1 MLTLNI
7 VNKRFNTGLTLFEN
21 LSLSFPQYGMIGF
34 FGPSGCGKTTLAKMI
49 AKLDNDYQGS
59 IRGNKA
65 VVYISDHVHLFD
77 ELTVSEHLKMVETTP
92 SIMDEPLNAFGLIN
106 ESDKKTKVLSI
117 GQRKRLALL
126 LALHRNARI
135 LILDEISSGLDQT
148 IRNAIMPYVQRY
160 ASNHLVIWISHDEYE
175 MDHYMDGVVD
185 FTKSS
190 LSIVQNRIE
199 DDMVKPFKF
208 KSIFHPWYYLKS
220 KRWILLALVFMN
232 LLLVGST
239 TFTAAMIL
247 SANQTSYLYDRYDHG
262 STILMSY
269 PLHNDPIEGYRNF
282 YYDYPVFDGS
292 TLMQWMEDDPQL
304 WGVVARTSNEYE
316 VMSVLTIDG
325 QNTVIKP
332 FGEREMTSIY
342 RPFYHEEYG
351 ADVPNYPFDAP
362 FVLEKPLD
370 QYLGPYYVDR
380 QASGY
385 AGQDHTQLNQVDI
398 IHLNPS
404 LESLPLQIGTMPEH
418 ENEVVIDQKLADFL
432 LTNGVAANS
441 ESLIGSS
448 FPIYMNDYEKNR
460 ILHRGVTVENYEIV
474 ESRPSQAT
482 MEMVTIC
489 GILDYP
495 LGDHYVVFSNT
506 PVGMD
511 PLSQHYYYNTET
523 SVFPEIMLF
532 YDPTIDIQEKLNERN
547 TGLDHDGG
555 IFVTMDHDTVK
566 MDQSYRNSAMIW
578 ILSIS
583 GAIAA
588 VIMIVLSYFFLR
600 KRFAN
605 DALLLK
611 NIGYNRKKIQWM
623 WTVILLVITT
633 VIACCGVTIAV
644 LKDWIPLT
652 VSWICL
658 LCLMLLGIAHGFL
671 IHHSMQH

>member
-1 MLTLNI
+1 
-7 VNKRFNTGLTLFEN
+7 
-21 LSLSFPQYGMIGF
+21 
-34 FGPSGCGKTTLAKMI
+34 
-49 AKLDNDYQGS
+49 
-59 IRGNKA
+59 
-65 VVYISDHVHLFD
+65 
-77 ELTVSEHLKMVETTP
+77 
-92 SIMDEPLNAFGLIN
+92 
-106 ESDKKTKVLSI
+106 
-117 GQRKRLALL
+117 
-126 LALHRNARI
+126 
-135 LILDEISSGLDQT
+135 
-148 IRNAIMPYVQRY
+148 
-160 ASNHLVIWISHDEYE
+160 
-175 MDHYMDGVVD
+175 
-185 FTKSS
+185 
-190 LSIVQNRIE
+190 
-199 DDMVKPFKF
+199 
-208 KSIFHPWYYLKS
+208 
-220 KRWILLALVFMN
+220 
-232 LLLVGST
+232 
-239 TFTAAMIL
+239 
-247 SANQTSYLYDRYDHG
+247 
-262 STILMSY
+262 
-269 PLHNDPIEGYRNF
+269 
-282 YYDYPVFDGS
+282 
-292 TLMQWMEDDPQL
+292 
-304 WGVVARTSNEYE
+304 
-316 VMSVLTIDG
+316 
-325 QNTVIKP
+325 
-332 FGEREMTSIY
+332 
-342 RPFYHEEYG
+342 
-351 ADVPNYPFDAP
+351 
-362 FVLEKPLD
+362 
-370 QYLGPYYVDR
+370 
-380 QASGY
+380 
-385 AGQDHTQLNQVDI
+385 
-398 IHLNPS
+398 
-404 LESLPLQIGTMPEH
+404 
-418 ENEVVIDQKLADFL
+418 
-432 LTNGVAANS
+432 
-441 ESLIGSS
+441 
-448 FPIYMNDYEKNR
+448 MNDYEKNR